1 MQVTKTFYEV
11 LKAYKDGFRLIGL
24 KGSSRSGK
32 TFALTQVVDRLM
44 VTSKKHRKTSIVS
57 QSYNHLEQ
65 GVIYEYEKF
74 LRGEGVTR
82 AKVKNTY
89 HINKSVINYFS
100 LGDDPSKAI
109 GPGRDMLWLN
119 EPNKGISFES
129 YVQLRRRTS
138 ECVFMDFNPSG
149 KWWAQQ
155 YNIFDSDR
163 ATTLHSTWLDNLGN
177 LSKQDIDDFVE
188 MKKLSKTSEFWDY
201 QWKVYGLGVDAV
213 LMEERIMPMVHK
225 CAKVPDD
232 AVEIPSALDFGWS
245 PDPTCFCRLWVR
257 TKKVTGKLVD
267 ELYIQQVVYDTKLSI
282 DASALGAKNLC
293 AILLQKGANK
303 NHLIISECADPRAVH
318 DMREAGFSIEAVKK
332 ISVEASIRKFHE
344 YEIYIV
350 DGSEQ
355 VYNEFDNYKFGRD
368 KKTNEVTG
376 TPEANQ
382 ADHGIDGTRYVLL
395 SRGMRWSVK

>member
-1 MQVTKTFYEV
+1 MQVTKTYYEV
-11 LKAYKDGFRLIGL
+11 LKAYKDGVRLIGL

-32 TFALTQVVDRLM
+32 TFALTQVCDRIA

-57 QSYNHLEQ
+57 QTYNHLEQ

-74 LRGEGVTR
+74 LRGEGITR
-82 AKVKNTY
+82 SKVKNTY

-100 LGDDPSKAI
+100 LGDDPGKAI

-163 ATTLHSTWLDNLGN
+163 AIVLHSTWLDNIGN
-177 LSKQDIDDFVE
+177 LSGQDIEDFIE
-188 MKKLSKTSEFWDY
+188 MKKLSKTSEFWNY

-213 LMEERIMPMVHK
+213 LLEERIFPLISSVS
-225 CAKVPDD
+225 KVPDD
-232 AVEIPSALDFGWS
+232 AVEAPYGLDFGFF
-245 PDPTCFCRLWVR
+245 PDPTCFIRIWVR
-257 TKKVTGKLVD
+257 TKKVTGKMKD
-267 ELYIQQVVYDTKLSI
+267 ELYVQQIVYNTKLSI
-282 DASALGAKNLC
+282 DASSPSAKNLC
-293 AILLQKGANK
+293 AILLQNGINK
-303 NHLIISECADPRAVH
+303 NHLIISESADPRAIN

-332 ISVEASIRKFHE
+332 TSVETSIRKFHE
-344 YEIYIV
+344 YDIYVV
-350 DGSEQ
+350 DGSPD
-355 VYNEFDNYKFGRD
+355 VFTEFDNYKYAKD
-368 KKTNEVTG
+368 KKTNEIIG
-376 TPEANQ
+376 TPEAGQ
-382 ADHGIDGTRYVLL
+382 ADHVCDALRYVLL
-395 SRGMRWSVK
+395 SRGMRWSV